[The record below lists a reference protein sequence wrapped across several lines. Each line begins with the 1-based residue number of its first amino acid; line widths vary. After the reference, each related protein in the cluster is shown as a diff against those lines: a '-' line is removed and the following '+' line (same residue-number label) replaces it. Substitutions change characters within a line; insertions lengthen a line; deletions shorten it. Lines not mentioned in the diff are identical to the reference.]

1 MKPVLCLRDISTHAP
16 SGWLE
21 KLAEFM
27 PETVKVEVSSYAL
40 IAVLVAL
47 WIWRH
52 PRKGGGEGG

>member
-1 MKPVLCLRDISTHAP
+1 MEPVLPQSHLLTQPAP
-16 SGWLE
+16 GWLE
-21 KLAEFM
+21 MLAQLM